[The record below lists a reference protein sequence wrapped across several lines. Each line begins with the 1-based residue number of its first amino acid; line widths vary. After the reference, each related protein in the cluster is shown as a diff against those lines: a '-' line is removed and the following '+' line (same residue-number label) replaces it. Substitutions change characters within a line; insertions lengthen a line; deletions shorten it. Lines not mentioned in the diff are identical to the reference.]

1 MPPSLGAFSG
11 SQGAVVGG
19 GFSLAFGMGRLGCG
33 PALVMLSLVGRIL
46 VLSVVLMFVFNGL
59 LYLAMALVGWHPSWL
74 ELSLLFGLLHPD
86 VWHKIAQDD
95 PTITSWYWA
104 WWFILWVLGLVQ
116 SCLLLLP
123 LPVSVDSGTSARL
136 VPRALAAALLAGSAL
151 AIPLLALAD
160 VVYFVTTD
168 QPGVQTAKAA
178 WAFFCVVA
186 LLAWL
191 LSWLIW
197 PPILLHRSR
206 GQADAIERFVGKNIA
221 GSAVGL
227 ALTLPWYFVVRR
239 KFACYCTQ
247 GSFWA
252 LVLGLWSL
260 LLIGGPLLFV
270 LARDRRIRAGVRA
283 G

>member
-1 MPPSLGAFSG
+1 
-11 SQGAVVGG
+11 
-19 GFSLAFGMGRLGCG
+19 LAFGMGRLGCG